1 MAVLVIADVSGQ
13 TAEGYHGLLGAFASE
28 LKQAP
33 GFVLHTAH
41 PIDGGWRILEVWESP
56 NDASQF
62 FATHV
67 HPNLPPGIKPKRTV
81 QALQSLVKV

>member
-1 MAVLVIADVSGQ
+1 MLLALVSA
-13 TAEGYHGLLGAFASE
+13 

-33 GFVLHTAH
+33 GFILHTAH

-62 FATHV
+62 FAKHV
-67 HPNLPPGIKPKRTV
+67 HPNLLPGIKPKRTV
-81 QALQSLVKV
+81 QALHSYLKP